1 MSDTTKS
8 GANQALLIHSEHDG
22 GAPNVS
28 RQVETLD
35 DFVIDLVEIS
45 AARRATARGGM
56 RWRSS
61 IALGRAIAPV
71 SAGAADVIA
80 GAAEPS
86 PRPTSRVGGPPNEGA
101 R

>member
-1 MSDTTKS
+1 MSYTTKS
-8 GANQALLIHSEHDG
+8 GAYQALLIHSKHDG

-28 RQVETLD
+28 RQVDTLD
-35 DFVIDLVEIS
+35 EFVIDLVASS
-45 AARRATARGGM
+45 ATRRATARGGM

-71 SAGAADVIA
+71 SDITA

-86 PRPTSRVGGPPNEGA
+86 PRPTSRVGGPPDEGA